1 MSPLLPWAGFE
12 GSASGCHEVEL
23 VSEDLRMSMT
33 DPIADLLTRIR
44 NATREKHEKLE
55 VPASRLKANVV
66 RVLKEE
72 GYIKNFRLVREEG
85 RPMIKV
91 FLKYTDQGA
100 SVIQGLRRLSR
111 PGLRKYSGYAELPRP
126 LSGAGISIV
135 STSKGVLTGQKAR
148 AQKVGGEV
156 LCEVW

>member
-1 MSPLLPWAGFE
+1 
-12 GSASGCHEVEL
+12 
-23 VSEDLRMSMT
+23 MSMT
-33 DPIADLLTRIR
+33 DPVADLLTRIR
-44 NATREKHEKLE
+44 NASLEKHEKLE
-55 VPASRLKANVV
+55 VPASRLKANVI

-91 FLKYTDQGA
+91 FLKYTDDGV
-100 SVIQGLRRLSR
+100 SVIQGIRRVSR
-111 PGLRKYSGYAELPRP
+111 PGLRKYSSYNELPRP

-135 STSKGVLTGQKAR
+135 STSKGVLSGQKAR
-148 AQKVGGEV
+148 LAKVGGEV

>member
-1 MSPLLPWAGFE
+1 
-12 GSASGCHEVEL
+12 
-23 VSEDLRMSMT
+23 MSMT
-33 DPIADLLTRIR
+33 DPVADLLTRIR
-44 NATREKHEKLE
+44 NASLERHEKLE
-55 VPASRLKANVV
+55 VPASRLKANVI

-91 FLKYTDQGA
+91 FLKYADDGS
-100 SVIQGLRRLSR
+100 SVIQGIRRVSR
-111 PGLRKYSGYAELPRP
+111 PGLRKYSSYQDLPRP

-135 STSKGVLTGQKAR
+135 STSKGVISGQKAR
-148 AQKVGGEV
+148 LEKVGGEV